1 MSTTADDSERRSFFR
16 VDQEVIFDYKQIDTH
31 TVETRPPEEAIDGG
45 TAMQLVRDLRQL
57 DRDAQQLLDSIGEEN
72 RLLADYLTKL
82 NTKTDLIA
90 RHCMFSAHQGH
101 HATRLNISEGGVAFK
116 GTKALYVGNFLV
128 LRMIFLPSYTP
139 VIVFA
144 KVIRCESDG
153 DEYRI
158 AALFHDLADQDR
170 QELARQVMK
179 AQVSQRKRT
188 SSEKAE

>member
-1 MSTTADDSERRSFFR
+1 MNIVADDNERRSFFR
-16 VDQEVIFDYKQIDTH
+16 VDQEVIFDYKQVDTH
-31 TVETRPPEEAIDGG
+31 TVENRPPEEAIDGG
-45 TAMQLVRDLRQL
+45 TAMQLVTELRQL
-57 DRDAQQLLDSIGEEN
+57 DREAQPLLQTIGEEN
-72 RLLADYLTKL
+72 RLLGDYLAKL

-90 RHCMFSAHQGH
+90 RHCMFSTHQGH
-101 HATRLNISEGGVAFK
+101 HATRLNISEGGVAFRGDK
-116 GTKALYVGNFLV
+116 TLYVGNFLV

-158 AALFHDLADQDR
+158 AALFHQLSEQDR

-179 AQVSQRKRT
+179 AQVSQRKKT
-188 SSEKAE
+188 SPENPE